1 MAKITRMGLF
11 VTRFVAFNLDRYD
24 TDPVMKPLFVGL
36 TESELVFEDMVL
48 AVKGARSTTIKSK
61 SRNFV
66 GYNQRWTA
74 AEINDIDAFVMTDY
88 EATENLA
95 EVLTKNVPGIYA
107 YMDADGVTLKII
119 VLVPRSTVLG
129 DRPTVAKAMLIEALR
144 FDILNKDITAYEDK
158 ITFNAPCMWGDVKFD
173 IAADTIVHV
182 TGKEYGQLTYPED
195 LVID

>member
-1 MAKITRMGLF
+1 MAKTTRMGLF

-36 TESELVFEDMVL
+36 TESELIFEDMVL
-48 AVKGARSTTIKSK
+48 AIKGARSTTIKSK

-88 EATENLA
+88 EVAENLEA
-95 EVLTKNVPGIYA
+95 VMTKNVPGLYA
-107 YMDADGVTLKII
+107 YTDADGVTLKII
-119 VLVPRSTVLG
+119 VLVPRATVLG
-129 DRPTVAKAMLIEALR
+129 DRPAVAKAMMIEALR
-144 FDILNKDITAYEDK
+144 FDILNKDITVNESQ
-158 ITFNAPCMWGDVKFD
+158 ITVNAPCMWGDIVFD
-173 IAADTIVHV
+173 IAADTIVRI

-195 LVID
+195 LVIV